1 MQTFQSTAWRYIT
14 NLSMST
20 SHKTQES
27 HFREKLI
34 EGNSHSGLG
43 DERAVHHSVCHG
55 VGVGGNSDPS
65 PENRWVKCTEYVPWS
80 TRKFSRKQTL
90 GCCNGVGLP
99 RELRPGKIKEKETK
113 SGLGNQTTWLFL
125 PSLFQCP
132 EEFRDKDG
140 LMGRKQGVERAWPLV
155 LSHGLGRVED
165 RRAPFRNQYRL
176 QRD

>member
-1 MQTFQSTAWRYIT
+1 MYIK
-14 NLSMST
+14 NLNVST

-27 HFREKLI
+27 HFRGKLI

-99 RELRPGKIKEKETK
+99 RELRPGKLKRKK
-113 SGLGNQTTWLFL
+113 
-125 PSLFQCP
+125 PSLAWGTRRHDSTYQVSSSAQRNSGTKMAWW
-132 EEFRDKDG
+132 EESREWRG
-140 LMGRKQGVERAWPLV
+140 PGPWSSAMAWV
-155 LSHGLGRVED
+155 V
-165 RRAPFRNQYRL
+165 
-176 QRD
+176 